1 MYEYSEFSLNINM
14 INSLNYFKGIYKF
27 YTMILYIIEYLVVD
41 QSPIIL
47 YTSNREN

>member
-14 INSLNYFKGIYKF
+14 INSLNCFKGTHKF